1 MIYLDNGA
9 TTLKKPATVAQAV
22 YQVLSSNAY
31 ANPSRGAYPAAIKA
45 HEVVYHCR
53 QLLKTLFNVPDESLI
68 AFTNNATAALNFAI
82 KGLLQPGD
90 HVISTVFEHN
100 SVLRPLY
107 QMAKQGVTHTLIGLT
122 PQTGALAV
130 AQLEQ
135 AVQPNTKMLV
145 CTHASNVTGYRLPIA
160 TLSAFCR
167 RHHLLFV
174 LDTSQTAGNTPLDM
188 QAQGIDVLCFTGHKS
203 LYGPQGTGGI
213 CFRKPLPIE
222 PVLSGGSGVDSFNH
236 QQPAFLPEALEA
248 GTLNVPGIAGL
259 AAGVQ
264 YCLDQGVAQLGQQAV
279 QLADQF
285 ATAMA
290 ALPMIKLYSHLAQD
304 HVGTVA
310 LNVGTANAAEISDL
324 LAERGIATRPG
335 AHCAPKI
342 HETLQTV
349 EQGIVRFSFSSFNT
363 QAETQ
368 AAIQTMQ
375 GIVALAKE

>member
-9 TTLKKPATVAQAV
+9 TTLKKPAAVAEAV

-53 QLLKTLFNVPDESLI
+53 QLLKTLFHAPDEALI
-68 AFTNNATAALNFAI
+68 AFTNNATEALNFAI
-82 KGLLQPGD
+82 KGLLKPGD

-107 QMAKQGVTHTLIGLT
+107 QMAQQGVEHTLIGLT
-122 PQTGALAV
+122 PETGALAV
-130 AQLEQ
+130 DQLEQ
-135 AVQPNTKMLV
+135 AIQPNTKMVV

-160 TLSAFCR
+160 KISAFCQ
-167 RHHLLFV
+167 RHQLLFV
-174 LDTSQTAGNTPLDM
+174 LDTSQTAGNTAIDM

-213 CFRKPLPIE
+213 CFQKPLSIE
-222 PVLSGGSGVDSFNH
+222 PLISGGSGVDSFNH
-236 QQPAFLPEALEA
+236 HQPAFLPEALEA

-264 YCLDQGVAQLGQQAV
+264 YCLDQGVTQLGQRAV

-285 ATAMA
+285 AAAMA
-290 ALPMIKLYSHLAQD
+290 ALPLVKLYSHSEQD

-310 LNVGTANAAEISDL
+310 LNVGDVNAAEISDL
-324 LAERGIATRPG
+324 LAEQGIATRPG
-335 AHCAPKI
+335 AHCAPVL
-342 HETLQTV
+342 HETLHTV